1 MVVATSTAL
10 VALGGTA
17 AVAVLAYKNQAA
29 WATAVALVT
38 VATVWFLYKRQA
50 RQSLAPIDLDGKY
63 TLDVRGGGAGHRF
76 PHRRDHGQRPGLRS
90 TPITKRSGLRS
101 TPITKRWVS
110 ESVFDDQL
118 AQHGN
123 LIGYTEDVPRGRIRD
138 AYRDLQRQLDANLD
152 FAEFQ
157 DTAHD
162 IIDFRQKFANL
173 PCTALALNQHNDIC
187 WVVSVIDLIYNTP
200 LLRLVGKVTHD
211 WVVSTYI
218 ESMKSDERS
227 ATCRGLPPHIEAE
240 YAPLASRR
248 GEDPVYNLRSTFE
261 SEGGFADLLLFAIFL
276 ADGVIV
282 PSPTAI
288 YAIHELGGDN
298 RTGIQVARLV
308 ERTSAAAIGTEIDRA
323 LRQYDFNFESALAI
337 LLQFDAPDAAVLQPT
352 LASPW
357 FHELAAA
364 CKARGTRD
372 VYGGIINVQGHA
384 ISFTVCY
391 HHSGEVDIVPRTWG
405 VAGLEA
411 VSEKLG
417 DTKVRSVTLVVR
429 TGER

>member
-1 MVVATSTAL
+1 MIVEVAAGFATLCAATFLLPLDRTYRLGIFASGGSALALYVAGRSPRDAGRMAL
-10 VALGGTA
+10 VATVL
-17 AVAVLAYKNQAA
+17 VATFIAC
-29 WATAVALVT
+29 ATAH
-38 VATVWFLYKRQA
+38 A
-50 RQSLAPIDLDGKY
+50 RLPIQ
-63 TLDVRGGGAGHRF
+63 GGGAGHRF
-76 PHRRDHGQRPGLRS
+76 PRRRGHVQRLGLRS
-90 TPITKRSGLRS
+90 TPITKRS
-101 TPITKRWVS
+101 VS
-110 ESVFDDQL
+110 SSVFDEQL

-123 LIGYTEDVPRGRIRD
+123 LIGYTEDVPRGRVRD
-138 AYRDLQRQLDANLD
+138 AYRNLQRQLDANLD
-152 FAEFQ
+152 LPEFD

-187 WVVSVIDLIYNTP
+187 WVVSVLDLIYNTP
-200 LLRLVGKVTHD
+200 LLGLVGKVTQD

-227 ATCRGLPPHIEAE
+227 ATCRRLPWHIEAE

-261 SEGGFADLLLFAIFL
+261 SDGGFADLLLFAIFL
-276 ADGVIV
+276 ADGLIV
-282 PSPTAI
+282 PSPTAV
-288 YAIHELGGDN
+288 YAIHELAGAN
-298 RTGIQVARLV
+298 RTGIQAARLV
-308 ERTSAAAIGTEIDRA
+308 ERTSAADIGKEIDRA
-323 LRQYDFNFESALAI
+323 LRQYDFNFKSALAI

-357 FHELAAA
+357 FRELAFA
-364 CKARGTRD
+364 CKARGARD
-372 VYGGIINVQGHA
+372 VYGGVISVAGHA

-391 HHSGEVDIVPRTWG
+391 RRSGEVEIVPRTYG

-411 VSEKLG
+411 VSTLG
-417 DTKVRSVTLVVR
+417 DTKVRHVTLVVR